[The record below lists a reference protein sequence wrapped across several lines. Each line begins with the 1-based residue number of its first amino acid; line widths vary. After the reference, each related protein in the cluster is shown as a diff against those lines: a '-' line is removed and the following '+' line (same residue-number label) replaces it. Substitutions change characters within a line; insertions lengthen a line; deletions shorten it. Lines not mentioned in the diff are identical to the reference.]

1 MEIPEPRLDDFA
13 FQHSPYLLGVMA
25 PDGTLK
31 VVNAAWEKSLGYA
44 AGEFV
49 GHKLFRFVDDGD
61 HPAVLKLAN
70 PRLAAGDEPPLEL
83 ALRCSDGSY
92 KAFVWER
99 RRIPGEERVLISG
112 RDITEKKKIEVT
124 DSLKM
129 YELYA
134 AARKLNAPAGD
145 EKS

>member
-1 MEIPEPRLDDFA
+1 MEIPEPRKDGFA
-13 FQHSPYLLGVMA
+13 FQESPYLLGVMT

-49 GHKLFRFVDDGD
+49 GHKLFRFVDDND
-61 HPAVLKLAN
+61 HTAVLKLAN
-70 PRLAAGDEPPLEL
+70 PRLAAGGEPPIEL
-83 ALRCSDGSY
+83 ALRCSDGRY

-99 RRIPGEERVLISG
+99 RQIPGEARVLISG

-129 YELYA
+129 YELYE
-134 AARKLNAPAGD
+134 AARKLNSPPGGG
-145 EKS
+145 EE